1 MPAIEIT
8 DSKGLVQVTGSGV
21 SCSSAVE
28 LAGAT
33 TISGAASF
41 TAGLNSGVKLL
52 VAGAANTVTAADSG
66 KVIVFNVAAAT
77 LCKLPAP
84 ALGMQFTFVTKITA
98 TGDHEIQALTND
110 HGFLGGVTVASTTAA
125 KADYFPAAANGNDD
139 FITMTGGSTG
149 GVAGSVVRIT
159 GVSDTSGAGC
169 WLVEGQL
176 GAVGATVVTPFATS

>member
-8 DSKGLVQVTGSGV
+8 DAKGLVQVTGTGV
-21 SCSSAVE
+21 SSTSAVS
-28 LAGAT
+28 LTG
-33 TISGAASF
+33 
-41 TAGLNSGVKLL
+41 GLNSGVKLL
-52 VAGAANTVTAADSG
+52 VAGAGNTVTAADSG
-66 KVIVFNVAAAT
+66 KVIVFNVADAT

-139 FITMTGGSTG
+139 FITMTGGTTG

-159 GVSDTSGAGC
+159 GVSDASGAGC

-176 GAVGATVVTPFATS
+176 GAVGATVATPFATS